1 MEEQNIPRKK
11 FLNNNRWAGV
21 LFLLVGGV
29 LLLRQ
34 TGYPFPSW
42 LFSWEMILILVGLF
56 IGAKHGFKDFSWLI
70 MILIGVVFLSD
81 DIWPGIRLRE
91 FAVPIIIIALGL
103 LFILSP
109 KKMCGGRGRFRRH
122 SQRASGD
129 TLHSSF
135 ENSAGQSTDVIT
147 SDGSTT
153 QETELDIVSIFAG
166 VKKRVMSKQFKGG
179 DIVCVFGGAEINLTN
194 ADFVSPVVLDVT
206 MIFGGTKLIVPPN
219 WELRSEVAAI
229 FGGVD
234 DKRPQPTS
242 SVPEKTILLKGTLM
256 FGGIE
261 VNSFP
266 L

>member
-1 MEEQNIPRKK
+1 
-11 FLNNNRWAGV
+11 
-21 LFLLVGGV
+21 
-29 LLLRQ
+29 
-34 TGYPFPSW
+34 
-42 LFSWEMILILVGLF
+42 MILILFGLF
-56 IGAKHGFKDFSWLI
+56 IGVKHGFKDFSWLI
-70 MILIGVVFLSD
+70 MILVGVVFLSD

-91 FAVPIIIIALGL
+91 FAIPIIIIALGL

-109 KKMCGGRGRFRRH
+109 KRMCSGRGRFRRH
-122 SQRASGD
+122 SQRATVD
-129 TLHSSF
+129 AFNAPL
-135 ENSAGQSTDVIT
+135 ENSAVQSTDVIT

-166 VKKRVMSKQFKGG
+166 VKKRVLSKQFRGG

-206 MIFGGTKLIVPPN
+206 MIFGGTKLIVPAN

-234 DKRPQPTS
+234 DKRPQPTI
-242 SVPEKTILLKGTLM
+242 SVPEKTIILKGTLM